1 MPGEK
6 TSLTGA
12 TAAQAGYDYQVDVS
26 ILAALRLLLIT
37 KAASRLILEPANEE
51 DLEADLAPD
60 VPGRV
65 EPSAVVAGGYKL
77 VIQVKRRSGEPWS
90 IEDFR
95 ALLKHGK
102 TRRPAFYHLDDPETR
117 YLLVT
122 SADAKGVARDLLVN
136 DFEEP
141 SDKNAFPTT
150 LKSTLKS
157 SPEGRVAIWGSLT
170 EKQLAADL
178 RDLMSDLLH
187 VPRARQND
195 LLLDLRREAKRRMRA
210 STPGIWTR
218 QDLLGTVRKHG
229 GFLASAAS
237 LELFVPPA
245 NFDQMTKLLEQR
257 SAIVIRGPSG
267 TGKTQAALKLCEL
280 ARERDGTLEIVTVG
294 PDDSPA
300 STRKLVDT
308 GPTLYYVE
316 DPWGQ
321 YSLRGGSEAWTTQ
334 LPRLLEKARPDHLY
348 VITSREDMMRSADVG
363 AGLNHWSI
371 ELDGDQ
377 YCDGP
382 LIAIHDNRMDQLPA
396 DLQAKAFAFRADAL
410 QAFETPL
417 EIDLYFKELQKG
429 PAKGEADH
437 AFFRRL
443 REVAHREAVQNEVGK
458 YLSKIDSAGLSA
470 IVWALLAARSQFD
483 RAHLT
488 ALQRALRRIAPALG
502 DELDK
507 VVDRLV
513 ATRHLRQPAR
523 TVAFAHPSVKE
534 GFEAFL
540 QANWP
545 RSEGALELL
554 IEALTKL
561 GGGYSEWG
569 LETAARA
576 FQVTKA
582 FSKLIEGIDP
592 PFDIDPDAQAAI
604 DVWLDEG
611 LLDEKSDFSLL
622 LELSTDVGSS
632 GSVPSEVARW
642 LLLGVQRG
650 ASVFLKKWKPPTY
663 SDEWYD
669 RIASDP
675 VTVKVAGRFV
685 RDALP
690 WERGGFGRGFPEK
703 LDRIAPDLALA
714 YCEAARK
721 MVGNGFESN
730 ADAVAV
736 GAVRDLVAFA
746 PIVEAAL
753 DDLSSI
759 RRYFAQE
766 GAEEWRAIEDG
777 ERDHAVE
784 EGHQSN
790 HEGDGYTSGVFVDAY
805 IAQLRREGRWRD
817 IAAHPRVD
825 ELLQAWARDIATS
838 AERPEIVE
846 FRELMRLSQ
855 DKPSEHQT
863 WWAVREN
870 WSPELAADL
879 RARLMADPAEG
890 QLRSE
895 LVRTAVLSAPEM
907 LIEVINALSQ
917 RPAAQLRLGVDVWE
931 ARGRLG
937 AKGRSAKL
945 KQISERIS
953 PDLGEISD
961 ALGFRRRPAKAVGA
975 TALAHILS
983 TIGSLSAS
991 TLKSLVPIIVASG
1004 GDAAEAVKRWLI
1016 VADDNNDARAAAEAA
1031 VVLGSKPL
1039 MDLALHHKRADAR
1052 RVALIA
1058 LAKAHDTPLPDAL
1071 LKLAND
1077 PGSRVRR
1084 ALVAILKNRPHPD
1097 HLAALRSLIHDTWS
1111 DNDAYHH
1118 EPESHPIAREA
1129 IEALAHYDDL
1139 PADLGP
1145 ELLDLADRTPDRE
1158 VSQDA
1163 LIVAAHA
1170 FGADIRTK
1178 LWEMVLLPVSRWIRL
1193 DALDALADAEFVEPE
1208 IVAQVTA
1215 PLLLKLPAVLAVPA
1229 AVLLCNHATPMEAVS
1244 VFERIASSNDR
1255 RALLLVGAATLAPN
1269 NPVEADQIL
1278 DLLEPGHPARDLLSA
1293 AAPLPTSVL
1302 DGLGKVRLRRAVRE
1316 RLGDRL
1322 IDPPVAGTA
1331 TT

>member
-1 MPGEK
+1 MPDKK

-12 TAAQAGYDYQVDVS
+12 AAAQAGYDYQVDVS

-51 DLEADLAPD
+51 DLEADLAPN

-95 ALLKHGK
+95 ALLQHGK
-102 TRRPAFYHLDDPETR
+102 ARRPALHHLDDPETR

-141 SDKNAFPTT
+141 SDKSAFPST

-157 SPEGRVAIWGSLT
+157 RPEGRVAIWGSLT

-187 VPRARQND
+187 VPKARQND
-195 LLLDLRREAKRRMRA
+195 LLLDLRGEAKRRIRA

-229 GFLASAAS
+229 GFLASSAS
-237 LELFVPPA
+237 LELFVPPS
-245 NFDQMTKLLEQR
+245 NFDQMIKLLEQR

-280 ARERDGTLEIVTVG
+280 ARDRDGTLEIVTVG
-294 PDDSPA
+294 PDDNPA

-308 GPTLYYVE
+308 GPTLYYIE

-348 VITSREDMMRSADVG
+348 VITSRDDMMRTADVG
-363 AGLNHWSI
+363 AGLDHWSI

-377 YCDGP
+377 YSDGP

-396 DLQAKAFAFRADAL
+396 HLQAKAFAFRTDAL

-429 PAKGEADH
+429 PAEGEADH

-443 REVAHREAVQNEVGK
+443 REAAHREAVQNEVGK

-488 ALQRALRRIAPALG
+488 ALQRTLRRIAPALG
-502 DELDK
+502 DELNK

-540 QANWP
+540 QATWP
-545 RSEGALELL
+545 RSEAALEVL
-554 IEALTKL
+554 IAALTKL
-561 GGGYSEWG
+561 GGSYSEWG

-576 FQVTKA
+576 FQVTRA
-582 FSKLIEGIDP
+582 FSKQIEGLDP
-592 PFDIDPDAQAAI
+592 PFYIDPDAQAAI
-604 DVWLDEG
+604 DAWLDDG
-611 LLDEKSDFSLL
+611 LIDEKSDFSPL
-622 LELSTDVGSS
+622 LELSIDVGSS
-632 GSVPSEVARW
+632 RSVPSEVARW

-650 ASVFLKKWKPPTY
+650 ASVFLKNWKPPTY
-663 SDEWYD
+663 SDAWYD
-669 RIASDP
+669 RIAADP
-675 VTVKVAGRFV
+675 LAAQVAARFV

-690 WERGGFGRGFPEK
+690 WEQGCFGRGFPQK
-703 LDRIAPDLALA
+703 LDRIAPGLAHA
-714 YCEAARK
+714 YCEAAQK
-721 MVGNGFESN
+721 MVGSGFESN
-730 ADAVAV
+730 ADTVAV
-736 GAVRDLVAFA
+736 GAVRDLAAFA

-753 DDLSSI
+753 DDLTSI
-759 RRYFAQE
+759 RRYFVQE
-766 GAEEWRAIEDG
+766 GAEEWRAIQDG

-805 IAQLRREGRWRD
+805 IAQLRREGLWRN
-817 IAAHPRVD
+817 IAAHCRVD
-825 ELLQAWARDIATS
+825 ELLHAWARDIATS
-838 AERPEIVE
+838 TERAEILEL
-846 FRELMRLSQ
+846 RELMRLSQ
-855 DKPSEHQT
+855 GKLSEHQT
-863 WWAVREN
+863 WWAAREN
-870 WSPELAADL
+870 WYPELAADL
-879 RARLMADPAEG
+879 RARLMADTAES

-895 LVRTAVLSAPEM
+895 LVRTAVLCAPDM
-907 LIEVINALSQ
+907 LIEAINALSQ
-917 RPAAQLRLGVDVWE
+917 MPAAQLRLVVDVWE
-931 ARGRLG
+931 ARGGLG

-945 KQISERIS
+945 KQISDRIS
-953 PDLGEISD
+953 PGLGEIAD
-961 ALGFRRRPAKAVGA
+961 ALGFRKRPAKGVGG

-983 TIGSLSAS
+983 TVGSLSAPA
-991 TLKSLVPIIVASG
+991 LKSLVPVIVASG
-1004 GDAAEAVKRWLI
+1004 GDAAEAVTRWLI
-1016 VADDNNDARAAAEAA
+1016 VADDNDDARAAAEAA
-1031 VVLGSKPL
+1031 VVIGNEHL
-1039 MDLALHHKRADAR
+1039 MDLALHHERADAR

-1058 LAKAHDTPLPDAL
+1058 LAKEHATPLPDAL
-1071 LKLAND
+1071 LRLAND

-1084 ALVAILKNRPHPD
+1084 ALVAILKTRPHPD
-1097 HLAALRSLIHDTWS
+1097 HLVALRSLIHDTWS

-1129 IEALAHYDDL
+1129 IEALANYDDL
-1139 PADLGP
+1139 PVDLGR
-1145 ELLDLADRTPDRE
+1145 ELLDVADRSPDRL

-1170 FGADIRTK
+1170 FGSDIRAK
-1178 LWEMVLLPVSRWIRL
+1178 IWEMVLMPVSRWIRL
-1193 DALDALADAEFVEPE
+1193 DALDALVDAEFVEPE

-1229 AVLLCNHATPMEAVS
+1229 AVLLCNHAAPGQAVS
-1244 VFERIASSNDR
+1244 VFERVASSNNR

-1269 NPVEADQIL
+1269 HPLEADQIL
-1278 DLLEPGHPARDLLSA
+1278 DLLEPGHPARGLLSA
-1293 AAPLPTSVL
+1293 PAPLPTSVL
-1302 DGLGKVRLRRAVRE
+1302 DDLGKIRLRRAVRE

-1322 IDPPVAGTA
+1322 IDPPLPETGSS
-1331 TT
+1331 